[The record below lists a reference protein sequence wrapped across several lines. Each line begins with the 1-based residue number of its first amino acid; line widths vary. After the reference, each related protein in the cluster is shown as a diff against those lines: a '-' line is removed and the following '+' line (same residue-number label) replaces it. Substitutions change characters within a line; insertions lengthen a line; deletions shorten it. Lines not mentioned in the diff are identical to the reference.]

1 VTAPGTHL
9 EALQR
14 RLAQQDRQLAEA
26 RERRELVRDMHDGVG
41 GRLVAL
47 LTRVREA
54 PPDQAELAASVQA
67 SLDDLRLVVDA
78 LDSAGDPLDVAL
90 AVWCERMRPRLRSEG
105 VALTLHAPVTAR
117 TGETGGYGPREMMTL
132 LRVVH
137 DSLGLSREA
146 GAREVQVVLQPLP
159 DGGARIEVRSE
170 APRRGVSV
178 SGAGSGR
185 FGLMQR
191 RAERISARL
200 TVDDGPGGLLFRL
213 DLDRPARPRQDV
225 AAPSPDVA

>member
-1 VTAPGTHL
+1 MSVPGDRL
-9 EALQR
+9 EALER
-14 RLAQQDRQLAEA
+14 RLARQDRQLAEA

-105 VALTLHAPVTAR
+105 VALSLHAPVTAR
-117 TGETGGYGPREMMTL
+117 TVDTDGYGPREMMTL

-137 DSLGLSREA
+137 DSLGLAREA

-170 APRRGVSV
+170 GARLSV
-178 SGAGSGR
+178 PAVALTGGR

-191 RAERISARL
+191 RAERIGARL
-200 TVDDGPGGLLFRL
+200 TVDERPGGPLFRL
-213 DLDRPARPRQDV
+213 DLNRPTRPRQDV

>member
-1 VTAPGTHL
+1 MSESATRL

-90 AVWCERMRPRLRSEG
+90 AVWVERMRPRLRAEG
-105 VALTLHAPVTAR
+105 VALTLDAPRLAGQPPVD
-117 TGETGGYGPREMMTL
+117 GYGPREMMTL
-132 LRVVH
+132 LRIVH
-137 DSLGLSREA
+137 EAASLAREA
-146 GAREVQVVLQPLP
+146 GARAIRVMVAPAAA
-159 DGGARIEVRSE
+159 GGARITVLGE
-170 APRRGVSV
+170 GC
-178 SGAGSGR
+178 AGSAGGVPSPR
-185 FGLMQR
+185 QGLLQR
-191 RAERISARL
+191 RAERVGARFTSGVVAGAL
-200 TVDDGPGGLLFRL
+200 QFEL
-213 DLDRPARPRQDV
+213 DLNPPVRPRQ
-225 AAPSPDVA
+225 SPPA

>member
-1 VTAPGTHL
+1 MNEPGARL

-105 VALTLHAPVTAR
+105 VALTLHAPVMAR
-117 TGETGGYGPREMMTL
+117 TGETDGYGPREMMTL

-170 APRRGVSV
+170 GARRSGPGVAT
-178 SGAGSGR
+178 AGGR

-191 RAERISARL
+191 RAERIGARL
-200 TVDDGPGGLLFRL
+200 TVDERPGGPLFRL
-213 DLDRPARPRQDV
+213 DLNRPARPRQDV